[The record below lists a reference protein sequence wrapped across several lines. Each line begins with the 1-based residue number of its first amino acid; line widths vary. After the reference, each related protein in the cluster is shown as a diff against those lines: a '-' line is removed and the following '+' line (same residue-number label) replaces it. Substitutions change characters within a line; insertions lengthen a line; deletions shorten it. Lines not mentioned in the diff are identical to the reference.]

1 MHSKALKKIFKNPTA
16 VVCIVILAVLILSCV
31 FSDVLAPYGFD
42 EQQLHNARQGPS
54 AEHIFGTDEYGR
66 DIFSRILYGGKTSIV
81 IGFAAV
87 VLSVVVGGTLGML
100 AGYYKKAEAI
110 IMRLVDIQVAIPGI
124 LFAIVIVATLGD
136 SLFNVVVSVAIF
148 SIPTMIRVVRSEVLS
163 MKQSEFVLAARTY
176 GLPSWRI
183 LLIHILPNIVHT
195 MIVLATMRF
204 ASSVLTSATL
214 SFLGLGVKPP
224 MADWGSMIS
233 NGRTFIRSD
242 WWVIVFP
249 GLALL
254 LLTLAVNLL
263 GDALRDALDPKVQ

>member
-1 MHSKALKKIFKNPTA
+1 MQSKALKKIIRNPTA
-16 VVCIVILAVLILSCV
+16 VICIVILAVLIVSCV

-87 VLSVVVGGTLGML
+87 LLSVAVGGTLGML
-100 AGYYKKAEAI
+100 AGYYKKAEMI

-136 SLFNVVVSVAIF
+136 SLFNVVISVAIF

-183 LLIHILPNIVHT
+183 LLVHILPNIVHT

-233 NGRTFIRSD
+233 NGRMFIRTD

-254 LLTLAVNLL
+254 ILTLAVNLL